1 MSPCLKWAW
10 LVDSFPM
17 VTTSTVG
24 WLFAWQR
31 KPWSRVAS
39 PTIQRFPDCERKG
52 GLTIWLVT
60 HFDGMF
66 TIIVIHTVDSMHR
79 KYYIL
84 LREI

>member
-1 MSPCLKWAW
+1 MSQMGMGSRFLSNGDYEHCR
-10 LVDSFPM
+10 LV
-17 VTTSTVG
+17 VC
-24 WLFAWQR
+24 
-31 KPWSRVAS
+31 VAKETLE
-39 PTIQRFPDCERKG
+39 PGMIQHSPDCERKG

-84 LREI
+84 LRDI